1 MQATCTARILDFAAD
16 LGFRQQAGV
25 GKVRER
31 LRQTGVSCCAS
42 GAGGLSSGY
51 LGAWLQ
57 PRLPDRALRLLLAGG
72 AIILTCLYLVQ
83 GLG

>member
-1 MQATCTARILDFAAD
+1 VVHAGGRIAPDWP
-16 LGFRQQAGV
+16 LG
-25 GKVRER
+25 
-31 LRQTGVSCCAS
+31 LLC